1 MLPPAISIQ
10 QDMTMLFGQFCTVP
24 TSSRGGHTARNS
36 GACQAQIV
44 PKSKLQQL
52 QSTKGGGGCDRRWW
66 RMVVASGGG
75 AGGGGDQRGERDH
88 CRLRLR
94 LRVELRFLTMADD
107 DYEMDGGYVYA
118 RLYLLHAPDP
128 LLGDDEEKEEQEQ
141 GERPRKTSKYMTKYE
156 RARILGT
163 RALQISMNA
172 PVMVELEGETDPLE
186 IAMKE
191 LREKKIPFTIRRYL
205 PDGSYEDWGVDEL
218 IVEDSWKRQ
227 VGGD

>member
-1 MLPPAISIQ
+1 
-10 QDMTMLFGQFCTVP
+10 
-24 TSSRGGHTARNS
+24 
-36 GACQAQIV
+36 
-44 PKSKLQQL
+44 
-52 QSTKGGGGCDRRWW
+52 
-66 RMVVASGGG
+66 
-75 AGGGGDQRGERDH
+75 
-88 CRLRLR
+88 
-94 LRVELRFLTMADD
+94 MADD
-107 DYEMDGGYVYA
+107 DYNDLDMGYEDEPPEPEIEEGEEEENVQ
-118 RLYLLHAPDP
+118 PD
-128 LLGDDEEKEEQEQ
+128 DDLNDPIIEGEDREAEAKEKQQ
-141 GERPRKTSKYMTKYE
+141 RKTSKYMTKYE

-191 LREKKIPFTIRRYL
+191 LRQHKIPFTIRRYL

>member
-1 MLPPAISIQ
+1 
-10 QDMTMLFGQFCTVP
+10 
-24 TSSRGGHTARNS
+24 
-36 GACQAQIV
+36 
-44 PKSKLQQL
+44 
-52 QSTKGGGGCDRRWW
+52 
-66 RMVVASGGG
+66 
-75 AGGGGDQRGERDH
+75 
-88 CRLRLR
+88 
-94 LRVELRFLTMADD
+94 MADD
-107 DYEMDGGYVYA
+107 EYNDVDMGYEEEPPEPEIEEGEEEENVQQDEDVN
-118 RLYLLHAPDP
+118 DP
-128 LLGDDEEKEEQEQ
+128 LVEGEDKEGDGKEQKQ
-141 GERPRKTSKYMTKYE
+141 RKTSKYMTKYE

-191 LREKKIPFTIRRYL
+191 LRQRKIPFTIRRYL

>member
-1 MLPPAISIQ
+1 
-10 QDMTMLFGQFCTVP
+10 
-24 TSSRGGHTARNS
+24 
-36 GACQAQIV
+36 
-44 PKSKLQQL
+44 
-52 QSTKGGGGCDRRWW
+52 
-66 RMVVASGGG
+66 
-75 AGGGGDQRGERDH
+75 
-88 CRLRLR
+88 
-94 LRVELRFLTMADD
+94 MADD
-107 DYEMDGGYVYA
+107 DYEMDGGYDDEPIEPEPEEGAEEDVEGENKDDDV
-118 RLYLLHAPDP
+118 PDP
-128 LLGDDEEKEEQEQ
+128 LLADNEENEEQEQ
-141 GERPRKTSKYMTKYE
+141 GDRPRKTSKYMTKYE